1 MEAGPNQQ
9 SQQQQQQQQ
18 QLQQQQQAQQGSQQ
32 QSAANVCSGQSQ
44 LASSQV
50 AIASG
55 QSQGHTQQDTSG
67 IAVSEAGP
75 VEEGV
80 LLARVHVPELYVSKC
95 LQFPKDQLVWDV
107 KQQCLASL
115 PKVRMS
121 FRILPLI
128 FSFVWFF
135 VFTDTSFFFSSFF
148 FSLYLLNATFNNPV

>member
-9 SQQQQQQQQ
+9 SQQQQQQQQQQ

-115 PKVRMS
+115 PKLS
-121 FRILPLI
+121 FSKSLNGTRIP
-128 FSFVWFF
+128 VPQCHR
-135 VFTDTSFFFSSFF
+135 
-148 FSLYLLNATFNNPV
+148 SLEVNLVGYNEPIS